1 MSNQPSN
8 DIIRLNQQE
17 KMITVARDLHSDGD
31 RQYGHPEYTRGMAE
45 LIAQTTVLAH
55 EDADNVRDD
64 AFVSIL
70 ASPKR

>member
-8 DIIRLNQQE
+8 DIIRLNQRE

-31 RQYGHPEYTRGMAE
+31 RQYGRPEYTRGMAE

>member
-8 DIIRLNQQE
+8 DIIRLNQREQ
-17 KMITVARDLHSDGD
+17 MVNAARDLHDNGD
-31 RQYGHPEYTRGMAE
+31 NQYGHPEYTRGMAE
-45 LIAQTTVLAH
+45 LIAQTTVLTH

-70 ASPKR
+70 ASSKR

>member
-1 MSNQPSN
+1 
-8 DIIRLNQQE
+8 
-17 KMITVARDLHSDGD
+17 MITVARDLHSDGD